1 MNKIGI
7 IIALIIGLGVSLL
20 MLFDETKKRVIA
32 ESNNVA
38 LVQQYDSL
46 KVRPLQ
52 MSANDFRELLPELAD
67 SIEALTGTKLKRL
80 ESLIMS
86 RASISYTDY
95 HYPVKTDTLTI
106 HDTTYTGRSVTI
118 QEACINQ
125 SIFIPDSIDTAVVDF
140 DLQLK
145 IAAFFKKER
154 QNKFGKVK
162 KWPFGKKRTVA
173 ELKVLCGETMIQDSI
188 FSVQFNK

>member
-1 MNKIGI
+1 MNKTIFNI
-7 IIALIIGLGVSLL
+7 SLVVITVVALFLRHI
-20 MLFDETKKRVIA
+20 EHEKRIVA

-38 LVQQYDSL
+38 LVQQFDSL

-52 MSANDFRELLPELAD
+52 MSASDFKKLLPELAD
-67 SIEALTGTKLKRL
+67 SIEALTGAKLKRL

-95 HYPVKTDTLTI
+95 HYPVKTDTLKI
-106 HDTTYTGRSVTI
+106 HDTTYIGRSVTI
-118 QEACINQ
+118 NEACINQ
-125 SIFIPDSIDTAVVDF
+125 SIFIPDSIDTAFVDF

-145 IAAFFKKER
+145 IVSFFKKER
-154 QNKFGKVK
+154 QGKHGQPR
-162 KWPFGKKRTVA
+162 KWPFGKRRTVA

>member
-125 SIFIPDSIDTAVVDF
+125 SIFIPDSIDTAFVDF

-145 IAAFFKKER
+145 IVSFFKKER
-154 QNKFGKVK
+154 QGKHGQPR
-162 KWPFGKKRTVA
+162 KWPFGKRRTVA

>member
-1 MNKIGI
+1 MKTGV
-7 IIALIIGLGVSLL
+7 IIGLIVALVVTFLSLKSEI
-20 MLFDETKKRVIA
+20 DRRQTA

-67 SIEALTGTKLKRL
+67 SIERLTGTKLKRL

-86 RASISYTDY
+86 RANISYTDV

-106 HDTTYTGRSVTI
+106 RDTLYTGKSITI
-118 QEACINQ
+118 NEACINQ

-173 ELKVLCGETMIQDSI
+173 ELKVLCGDEAVQDSI
-188 FSVQFNK
+188 IAIKFK